1 MRHQNKYHAKKTY
14 LMGKEFDSKKE
25 ARRYAELLLLVR
37 AGEITDLQCQVP
49 FELIPA
55 QREADTVGARGGI
68 KQGKVIERAVT
79 YVADFTYR
87 DRDGNLIVEDT
98 KGYKEGQAYAVF
110 SIKRKLMLYVH
121 HIQIKEV

>member
-1 MRHQNKYHAKKTY
+1 MKK
-14 LMGKEFDSKKE
+14 LLLS
-25 ARRYAELLLLVR
+25 AELLLLVR

-87 DRDGNLIVEDT
+87 DKDGNLIVEDT

>member
-1 MRHQNKYHAKKTY
+1 MRRQTKYFAKKTY

-25 ARRYAELLLLVR
+25 ARRYAELMLLVR
-37 AGEITDLQCQVP
+37 AGEITELQTQVP

-68 KQGKVIERAVT
+68 KQGKVIERAVN
-79 YVADFTYR
+79 YVADFTYK

-98 KGYKEGQAYAVF
+98 KGYKEGQAYELFV
-110 SIKRKLMLYVH
+110 IKRKLMLYVH
-121 HIQIKEV
+121 GIRVREV